1 MLHSKYKTLRTEQRR
16 KMGSPKSKIVLGV
29 SKAKELGGKDILMFG
44 MVTKQDVGA
53 DTSAVGYETFGAWLG
68 TGIPVLGSHSCKP
81 TIPVESEF
89 SRRLGRWPVVEA
101 ETFEHLFCL

>member
-1 MLHSKYKTLRTEQRR
+1 MLHSKYRTLRTEQRR
-16 KMGSPKSKIVLGV
+16 KMGSPKSKTVLGV

-44 MVTKQDVGA
+44 VVIKQDVGA
-53 DTSAVGYETFGAWLG
+53 DTNAVGYETFGTWLG

-81 TIPVESEF
+81 TIEESEF
-89 SRRLGRWPVVEA
+89 SRRLGRWLVVEA